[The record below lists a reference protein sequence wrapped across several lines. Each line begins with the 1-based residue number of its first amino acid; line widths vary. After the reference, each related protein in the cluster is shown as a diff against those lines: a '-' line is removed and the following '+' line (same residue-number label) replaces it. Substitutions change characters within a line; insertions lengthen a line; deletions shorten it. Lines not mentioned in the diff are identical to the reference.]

1 VDDVSLS
8 TLATE
13 KETAIS
19 AAKKNC
25 HISSQKMPRRMPH
38 QQPKNAMS
46 AAKKCHIRYHVSCH
60 VALFVTFIFVIDIE
74 LGLG

>member
-38 QQPKNAMS
+38 HQPKKKPRQQPKNATSDTM
-46 AAKKCHIRYHVSCH
+46 
-60 VALFVTFIFVIDIE
+60 
-74 LGLG
+74 